1 MIPLSAK
8 GGEACYEPTFA
19 NAGAGKY
26 PLARFLYLYVNKAP
40 GKPLPPLV
48 AEFLKYVYS
57 KAGQHIVIK
66 DGYFPLP
73 QTLIAKK
80 FGEMQ

>member
-1 MIPLSAK
+1 T
-8 GGEACYEPTFA
+8 GEGCYEPTFA
-19 NAGAGKY
+19 YSSAGKY
-26 PLARFLYLYVNKAP
+26 PLARFLYLYINKAP

-57 KAGQHIVIK
+57 KAGQKIVIK

-73 QTLIAKK
+73 QTVITKIL
-80 FGEMQ
+80 GDMQ